1 MFLEEVFGERAIVF
15 LFLGY
20 WREYVENILA
30 VGGGGL
36 GFLGIFDHE
45 PAFFQISGVTKI
57 DQLLGT
63 VGVIEEIGEKVI
75 SLVVEFRLKVTI
87 LSIHLQ

>member
-1 MFLEEVFGERAIVF
+1 
-15 LFLGY
+15 
-20 WREYVENILA
+20 
-30 VGGGGL
+30 
-36 GFLGIFDHE
+36 LGIFDHE
-45 PAFFQISGVTKI
+45 PAFFQIGGVAKI
-57 DQLLGT
+57 EQLLGT